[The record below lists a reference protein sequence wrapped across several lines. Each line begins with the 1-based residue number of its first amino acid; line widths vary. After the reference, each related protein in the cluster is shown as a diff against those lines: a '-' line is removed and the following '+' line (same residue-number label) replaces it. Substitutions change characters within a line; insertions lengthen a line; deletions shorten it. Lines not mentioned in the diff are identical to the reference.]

1 MRATTVWGLVTAG
14 ALAAVVGAAASL
26 LAPDTDTAVQLL
38 TAAGEP
44 VALLASG
51 SLLIGLAG
59 AVRRLTP

>member
-1 MRATTVWGLVTAG
+1 MAGVVAG
-14 ALAAVVGAAASL
+14 AVGAAASAL
-26 LAPDTDTAVQLL
+26 TPDTDTAVRLL
-38 TAAGEP
+38 VAAGEP